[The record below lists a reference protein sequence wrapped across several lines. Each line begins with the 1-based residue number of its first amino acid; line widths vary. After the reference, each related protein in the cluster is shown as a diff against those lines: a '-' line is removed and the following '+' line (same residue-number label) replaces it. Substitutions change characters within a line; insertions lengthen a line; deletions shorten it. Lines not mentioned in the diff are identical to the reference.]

1 MVTNP
6 SDYEE
11 MLWQIQR
18 DAPTERAILLPKD
31 EKIFDVNLNT
41 RVINVPKFLS
51 VEKDHQAETVY
62 FKFDR
67 YYDYTDLTTMA
78 CVIEYRNA
86 NGDTYVYPVPFYDT
100 QIFAEDNKVIIPWC
114 IQGPATEKSGTV
126 KFAIRFYAVN
136 ENHNLSYS
144 LRTLVAESQVLKG
157 QSTDDASISEKN
169 IDLDNSLLEFLQEI
183 QSAKMNNALALY
195 WVDV

>member
-11 MLWQIQR
+11 MLWQIQSN
-18 DAPTERAILLPKD
+18 APTERAILLPKD
-31 EKIFDVNLNT
+31 EKIFEIDLNKRT
-41 RVINVPKFLS
+41 IAVPKFLS

-67 YYDYTDLTTMA
+67 YYDLMDLTTA
-78 CVIEYRNA
+78 CCAVEYRNA
-86 NGDTYVYPVPFYDT
+86 NGNTYMYPVPFYDVKT
-100 QIFAEDNKVIIPWC
+100 FADENKVIIPWC

-126 KFAIRFYAVN
+126 RFSIRFYKVN
-136 ENHNLSYS
+136 KDHKLSYS
-144 LRTLVAESQVLKG
+144 LRTLVAESEVLKG
-157 QSTDDASISEKN
+157 QSVDDEELGNGN
-169 IDLDNSLLEFLQEI
+169 IDLDSKLLEFLQEV
-183 QSAKMNNALALY
+183 QNAYASGALTLY